1 LLAVQQKSP
10 EGKKK
15 EKKKAAVKSRKSG
28 PGALYLYVSSGK
40 KPLLATLHIAS
51 YSALTKERSRWSGL
65 ILRLRQSDTMQGK
78 AEKRLEEDE
87 EEDPA
92 AYGVPKV
99 VYAESSYC
107 SQS

>member
-1 LLAVQQKSP
+1 
-10 EGKKK
+10 
-15 EKKKAAVKSRKSG
+15 
-28 PGALYLYVSSGK
+28 
-40 KPLLATLHIAS
+40 
-51 YSALTKERSRWSGL
+51 
-65 ILRLRQSDTMQGK
+65 MQGK
-78 AEKRLEEDE
+78 AEKRLEEDEE